1 MSELDSV
8 AGITVSVEDDPPPI
22 VRALANDLVAALADP
37 SFAEATRAAVG
48 VVAVRSALTPQAAT
62 VRLGDGRVELVHGT
76 DGDADVTATTDSAE
90 NDSAAI
96 EGPAELAGW
105 AARLLDPPLPSL
117 SQAAKRFWSVL
128 SSRPGAPDALLVVE
142 LDGGEHRRYGAEEG
156 RTCELHGTEQG
167 LLTVLAG
174 RASAIEAAFVGAIQM
189 RGTFPDISVLSG
201 AGYEIRYGN
210 EALDG

>member
-1 MSELDSV
+1 MRELDSV
-8 AGITVSVEDDPPPI
+8 AGIAVSVEDDPPPI
-22 VRALANDLVAALADP
+22 VRALANDLGAALADT
-37 SFAEATRAAVG
+37 SFAEATHAATG

-62 VRLGDGRVELVHGT
+62 VKLGGGRVELVHGV
-76 DGDADVTATTDSAE
+76 DGNADVTATTDSSE
-90 NDSAAI
+90 DGGAAI

-117 SQAAKRFWSVL
+117 PEAAERFWSVL

-142 LDGGEHRRYGAEEG
+142 PRDGEQHRFGADEG
-156 RTCELHGTEQG
+156 RTCELHGDGDG
-167 LLTVLAG
+167 LLTVLTG
-174 RASAIEAAFVGAIQM
+174 RASAIEAAFIGAIRI

-210 EALDG
+210 GALDG